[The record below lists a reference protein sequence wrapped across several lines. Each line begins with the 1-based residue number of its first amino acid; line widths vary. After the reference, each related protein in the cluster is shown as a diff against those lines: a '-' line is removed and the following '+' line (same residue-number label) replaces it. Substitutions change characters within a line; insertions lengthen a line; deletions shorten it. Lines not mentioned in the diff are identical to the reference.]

1 MTPRKFVG
9 TVLLARR
16 NEVALTQAEVGNI
29 LDVSTTTISMIER
42 GVLNIP
48 FPRIHDYVQ
57 VYELSEDCCAVFIKL
72 LYPSEW
78 HEILVMM
85 GHSGEDWKSID
96 EKVDLV
102 INEGNFR

>member
-16 NEVALTQAEVGNI
+16 KEVALTQAEVGNR
-29 LDVSTTTISMIER
+29 LDVSTTTINMIER
-42 GVLNIP
+42 GVHKVP

-57 VYELSEDCCAVFIKL
+57 VYKLSEDCCAVFIKL

-85 GHSGEDWKSID
+85 GQSGEDWES
-96 EKVDLV
+96 VDDQVELT